1 MKMKLLCIKLLM
13 IFQIKLK
20 NFLNDD
26 TLRQK
31 VVNKNQNKYFKLFNL
46 TIVAKSIIN
55 KTFDINKKYFW
66 EDKK

>member
-1 MKMKLLCIKLLM
+1 M

-31 VVNKNQNKYFKLFNL
+31 VVNKNRNKYFKFFNL
-46 TIVAKSIIN
+46 TIVAKFIIN

>member
-1 MKMKLLCIKLLM
+1 M

-20 NFLNDD
+20 FFFLNDD